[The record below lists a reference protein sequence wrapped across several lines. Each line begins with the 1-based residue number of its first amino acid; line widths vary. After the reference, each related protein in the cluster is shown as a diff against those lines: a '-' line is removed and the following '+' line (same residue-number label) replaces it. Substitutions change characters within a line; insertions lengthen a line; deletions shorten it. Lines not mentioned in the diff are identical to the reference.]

1 MNFPGPDPTIFD
13 VLTEDHRA
21 VARLLE
27 RLVTEQDLGRRER
40 LFVEIRQALDLHT
53 RAEETVIFDL
63 LAEQEHCVPLIQ
75 RGWQEH
81 ESLRRTLAELDRM
94 AVDDARWPA
103 TLDELIRGVVSH
115 VEGEEGELFAA
126 VRGVLDEAQART
138 VAGTFSAAKSVF
150 AGELEVAA

>member
-1 MNFPGPDPTIFD
+1 MNFPGPTIFD

-27 RLVTEQDLGRRER
+27 RLIAEHDLRRRER
-40 LFVEIRQALDLHT
+40 LFVELRQAIDLYT

-75 RGWQEH
+75 RGRQAH
-81 ESLRRTLAELDRM
+81 ESLRRTLAQLDRM

-103 TLDELIRGVVSH
+103 TLDELIGGVVAL
-115 VEGEEGELFAA
+115 VEGAEQDLFAA
-126 VRGVLDEAQART
+126 VRGVLDDAQART
-138 VAGTFSAAKSVF
+138 VAGTFSAVKSRF

>member
-1 MNFPGPDPTIFD
+1 MNLPGPDPTIFD
-13 VLTEDHRA
+13 IITEDHRA

-27 RLVTEQDLGRRER
+27 RLVVEPDLGRRER

-53 RAEETVIFDL
+53 RAEETVIYDL

-81 ESLRRTLAELDRM
+81 ESLRRTRGELDRM

-103 TLDELIRGVVSH
+103 ALDELIRGVVAL
-115 VEGEEGELFAA
+115 VEREEDELFAA
-126 VRGVLDEAQART
+126 VRGVLDDDQART
-138 VAGTFSAAKSVF
+138 VAGTFSAAKSMF